1 MAGADPRPPST
12 PPGHAEADSAREV
25 VLITGISGSGKSVAL
40 HALEDAGFFCV
51 DNLPP
56 ELLRGF
62 LQLGH
67 RPHDPRVAIAV
78 DVRSAGSLPHLLPLI
93 KQLHEEGV
101 RVRSIFLDASTDALV
116 RRFSET
122 RRPHPL
128 SQAPDWAGRRSF
140 DRSDEDLGYTRPG
153 GLDLEHAA
161 APDGHRALI
170 DAIELER
177 ELLADLREVSTVI
190 DTSQLRP
197 AQLRVWIRGLMSGT
211 GNRLTLVFESFAFK
225 HGVPLDADYVFDVR
239 VLPNPHYVP
248 ELRPQNGR
256 DPAVAAY
263 LEAQPDVTEMLG
275 QIDTFLTRWLPA
287 FNNDQR
293 SYLTVAIGCTGGQHR
308 SVYFVEMLA
317 RRFARRTVTLIRHRE
332 LDARD

>member
-1 MAGADPRPPST
+1 MTASGTPFILGAQAS
-12 PPGHAEADSAREV
+12 GQREL
-25 VLITGISGSGKSVAL
+25 VLVTGISGSGKSVAL

-62 LQLGH
+62 LQLEGE
-67 RPHDPRVAIAV
+67 RQDRRVAIAV

-93 KQLHEEGV
+93 EQLREEGV
-101 RVRSIFLDASTDALV
+101 AVHSLFLDATTDALV

-128 SQAPDWAGRRSF
+128 TQTVTQTLAKTAAETAPGRRKE
-140 DRSDEDLGYTRPG
+140 DRSNDVHR
-153 GLDLEHAA
+153 GLV
-161 APDGHRALI
+161 

-177 ELLADLREVSTVI
+177 ELLAELREVSTVV

-197 AQLRVWIRGLMSGT
+197 TQLRMWMRDLVKAT
-211 GNRLTLVFESFAFK
+211 GSPLTLVFESFAFN

-239 VLPNPHYVP
+239 VLPNPHYIR
-248 ELRPQNGR
+248 ELRPHTGR
-256 DPAVAAY
+256 DADVAAY
-263 LEAQPDVTEMLG
+263 LAAQPEVNEMLG
-275 QIDTFLTRWLPA
+275 QIETFLARWLPA
-287 FNNDQR
+287 FEADQR

-308 SVYFVEMLA
+308 SVYFVETLA
-317 RRFARRTVTLIRHRE
+317 QRFAQRAVSLVRHRE